1 MIKLISVIVLVF
13 SGVGFLFG
21 FILLY
26 DNIASKLS
34 PARAHNRFF
43 HKMNRFQGRKILIHF
58 VRTFFVFGS
67 MMWSLLVLFF
77 ADPFSFGLLTHFDG
91 PTLQTPMGIIDKGN
105 EYWFFSAC
113 LLGFVGAKASLVMIP
128 ALSILLTDN
137 IGVNRF
143 GKWGPVGS
151 STDYN

>member
-13 SGVGFLFG
+13 SGAGFLFG

-34 PARAHNRFF
+34 PAMAHNRFF

-58 VRTFFVFGS
+58 IRTFFVVGL
-67 MMWSLLVLFF
+67 MMWILLVSFFVDPVTLGLLSHF
-77 ADPFSFGLLTHFDG
+77 ADATI
-91 PTLQTPMGIIDKGN
+91 QTPLGIIDKGN
-105 EYWFFSAC
+105 EYWFFTAC

-128 ALSILLTDN
+128 ALSILLRDN